1 MANSKQSWRT
11 AAEKE
16 LRGKSLEDLTWQT
29 LEGIDIN
36 PLYTS
41 EDVSGLDHIDSL
53 PGQEPFVR
61 GVRSTMYA
69 GRPWTIR
76 QYAGFSTAEASNA
89 F

>member
-36 PLYTS
+36 PLYTP
-41 EDVSGLDHIDSL
+41 EDVS
-53 PGQEPFVR
+53 
-61 GVRSTMYA
+61 
-69 GRPWTIR
+69 
-76 QYAGFSTAEASNA
+76 
-89 F
+89 